1 MSYHIDATPVNKPVP
16 AHVVAT
22 DTATTISKY
31 ARATSSKAGTG
42 RDVRWGGD
50 FPTAPST
57 SATETLPVNCY
68 KSWANINLLLPKDLQ
83 LLGLDPEGMLQ
94 ARKL

>member
-42 RDVRWGGD
+42 RDVR
-50 FPTAPST
+50 
-57 SATETLPVNCY
+57 
-68 KSWANINLLLPKDLQ
+68 
-83 LLGLDPEGMLQ
+83 
-94 ARKL
+94 